1 MHGNEGPVWL
11 TRDCQRNLGATR
23 RNGMAKTVI
32 GLFEQMRDAQGALRD
47 LEAAGLPR
55 NAVTFVQQS
64 EPDLSSRLASI
75 GIPEQDAGIYAS
87 GVQQGDGLI
96 VTQGVSDDDAEQVAA
111 IMDRYNVVDI
121 SGRKQPF
128 QRMSMQRTAATTNTT
143 ANTNLYQGDEV
154 ALPIIEEEL
163 RVGKRSVERGG
174 VRIRTRIEEIPVEE
188 QVTLREEHVEVQR
201 RPVNRAVSEA
211 DLAQLQSGTIEVTES
226 AEQAVVSK
234 EARVVE
240 EVVVQKQA
248 EEHVETVRD
257 TVRRTDVDV
266 EQVPGQTTTTG
277 TTSSMGTSTSA
288 STTGGEGMIERGG
301 STLGNTAERLTG
313 ADLDRDNDVGQ
324 RDPRNNI

>member
-1 MHGNEGPVWL
+1 
-11 TRDCQRNLGATR
+11 
-23 RNGMAKTVI
+23 MAKTVV
-32 GLFEQMRDAQGALRD
+32 GLFEQMSDAQGALRD
-47 LEAAGLPR
+47 LEGAGLPR
-55 NAVTFVQQS
+55 NAVTFVQQA
-64 EPDLSSRLASI
+64 EPDLNSRLASI
-75 GIPEQDAGIYAS
+75 GIPEQDAGIYAD
-87 GVQQGDGLI
+87 GVRQGDGLI

-128 QRMSMQRTAATTNTT
+128 QRMAMQRSATTANTA
-143 ANTNLYQGDEV
+143 ANTNLYQGDEI

-163 RVGKRSVERGG
+163 RVGKRAVERGG
-174 VRIRTRIEEIPVEE
+174 VRIRTRIEERPVEE
-188 QVTLREEHVEVQR
+188 QVTLREEHVDVQR
-201 RPVNRAVSEA
+201 RPVNRAVTDA
-211 DLAQLQSGTIEVTES
+211 DLAQLQSAPIEITES

-266 EQVPGQTTTTG
+266 EQVPGQMRATG
-277 TTSSMGTSTSA
+277 TTTSSMGTTGTTGTSTSG
-288 STTGGEGMIERGG
+288 STTGSEGMIERGA
-301 STLGNTAERLTG
+301 STLGNAAERLTG

-324 RDPRNNI
+324 RDPRNNM

>member
-1 MHGNEGPVWL
+1 
-11 TRDCQRNLGATR
+11 
-23 RNGMAKTVI
+23 MAKTVV
-32 GLFEQMRDAQGALRD
+32 GLFEQMSDAQGALRD
-47 LEAAGLPR
+47 LEGAGLPR
-55 NAVTFVQQS
+55 NAITFVQQA
-64 EPDLSSRLASI
+64 EPDLNNRLASI
-75 GIPEQDAGIYAS
+75 GIPEQDAGIYAD
-87 GVQQGDGLI
+87 GVRQGDGLI

-121 SGRKQPF
+121 SRRKQPF
-128 QRMSMQRTAATTNTT
+128 QRMSMQRSAATTATA
-143 ANTNLYQGDEV
+143 ANTNLYQGDEI

-163 RVGKRSVERGG
+163 RVGKRQVERGG
-174 VRIRTRIEEIPVEE
+174 VRIRTRIEERPVEE
-188 QVTLREEHVEVQR
+188 QVTLREEHVDVQR
-201 RPVNRAVSEA
+201 RPVNRAVTEA
-211 DLAQLQSGTIEVTES
+211 DLTQLQSGTIEVTES

-266 EQVPGQTTTTG
+266 EQVPGQTRTTG
-277 TTSSMGTSTSA
+277 TTTSSMGTTGTMDTSTSG
-288 STTGGEGMIERGG
+288 STTGSEGTIERGA
-301 STLGNTAERLTG
+301 STLGNAAERLTG

>member
-1 MHGNEGPVWL
+1 
-11 TRDCQRNLGATR
+11 
-23 RNGMAKTVI
+23 MARTVV
-32 GLFEQMRDAQGALRD
+32 GLFEQMRDAQSALRD
-47 LEAAGLPR
+47 LEAVGLPR
-55 NAVTFVQQS
+55 NAVTFVQQPQ
-64 EPDLSSRLASI
+64 PDLNTRLASI
-75 GIPEQDAGIYAS
+75 GIPEQDAGIYAD
-87 GVQQGDGLI
+87 GVSQGNGLI

-128 QRMSMQRTAATTNTT
+128 QRMAMQRSAATTNVA
-143 ANTNLYQGDEV
+143 ANTNLYQGDEI

-163 RVGKRSVERGG
+163 RVGKRTVERGG
-174 VRIRTRIEEIPVEE
+174 VRIRTRIEERPVEE
-188 QVTLREEHVEVQR
+188 QVTLREEHVDVQR
-201 RPVNRAVSEA
+201 RPVNRPVSQA

-240 EVVVQKQA
+240 EVVVHKQA

-266 EQVPGQTTTTG
+266 EQVPGQTRTTGTTTGTMGTTG
-277 TTSSMGTSTSA
+277 TTSSMGTTGTMGTGTSG
-288 STTGGEGMIERGG
+288 STTGGEGTIERGA
-301 STLGNTAERLTG
+301 STLGNAAERFTG